1 MNAPRN
7 HAQRYAGLGKPS
19 PLPRDFIGAP
29 SGVAKIQGE
38 TFLFFPVIRTQ
49 AAEARG

>member
-1 MNAPRN
+1 MTASRK
-7 HAQRYAGLGKPS
+7 HAERFAGLGKPA

-29 SGVAKIQGE
+29 ETITRINGE